1 MPIAFMLLNVDLGEE
16 DVVLKQTRKVNGVKE
31 AHRIYGI
38 YDMVVKIDSDVT
50 EEMKNII
57 TGEIRRI
64 QGVRSTL
71 TLVSVQ

>member
-31 AHRIYGI
+31 AHRVYGI
-38 YDMVVKIDSDVT
+38 YDMVVKIDSDLT

>member
-31 AHRIYGI
+31 AHRVYGI
-38 YDMVVKIDSDVT
+38 YDMVVKIDSDLT
-50 EEMKNII
+50 EEMKKII